1 MVSIMT
7 NCLITK
13 TGKVVE
19 CMPGAIHSAVCQH
32 KLHTDLTTFLAKQSG
47 CRVKMG
53 WPETH
58 DDKSIAIEFYR
69 KLSAI
74 QLQIIR
80 SILRKDDYYTVVL
93 VRETITRFR
102 PIRTI

>member
-1 MVSIMT
+1 MT

-13 TGKVVE
+13 TGKIVE
-19 CMPGAIHSAVCQH
+19 CTPGAIHSAVCQH
-32 KLHTDLTTFLAKQSG
+32 KLHTDLTTFLAKQDG
-47 CRVKMG
+47 VRVKAG
-53 WPETH
+53 LNP
-58 DDKSIAIEFYR
+58 DVIAIEFYR

-74 QLQIIR
+74 QSAIVSR
-80 SILRKDDYYTVVL
+80 ILRDGVYYTVVL

>member
-1 MVSIMT
+1 MVFTMT

-13 TGKVVE
+13 SGKIVE
-19 CMPGAIHSAVCQH
+19 CTPGAIHSAVCQH

-47 CRVKMG
+47 CRVKISLN
-53 WPETH
+53 PET
-58 DDKSIAIEFYR
+58 IAIEFYR
-69 KLSAI
+69 ELSAVQSSI
-74 QLQIIR
+74 VTR
-80 SILRKDDYYTVVL
+80 ILRDGTYYTVVL